1 MPLADFFHA
10 SVPPTIALFLRLDT
24 NRPINMLPV
33 SLATALA
40 LALNEAIKLM
50 LEHTAGKRE

>member
-1 MPLADFFHA
+1 MSDFFHA
-10 SVPPTIALFLRLDT
+10 SVPTIALSLRLDT
-24 NRPINMLPV
+24 NRPITVLPV

-50 LEHTAGKRE
+50 LEHTAGKTRVKT